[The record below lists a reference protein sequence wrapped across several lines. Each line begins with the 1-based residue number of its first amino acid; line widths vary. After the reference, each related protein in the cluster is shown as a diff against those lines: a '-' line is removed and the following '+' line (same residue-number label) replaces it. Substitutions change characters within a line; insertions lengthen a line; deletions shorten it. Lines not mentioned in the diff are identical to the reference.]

1 MSELVQELERGRDPK
16 VLAEQ
21 EPRLAME
28 PKQALLLKPQV
39 LLQSGSGPVLELLV
53 LLTDLVVPATPVE
66 GLLPLLLVL
75 ARS

>member
-1 MSELVQELERGRDPK
+1 MSELVQEPERGRDPK

-21 EPRLAME
+21 EPRLALE